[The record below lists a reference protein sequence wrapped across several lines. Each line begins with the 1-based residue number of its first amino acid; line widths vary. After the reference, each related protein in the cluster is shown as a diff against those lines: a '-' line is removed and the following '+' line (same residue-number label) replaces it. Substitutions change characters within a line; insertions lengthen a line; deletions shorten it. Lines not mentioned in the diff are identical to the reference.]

1 MSRFIDHSGDVLSAL
16 REAKQA
22 ALTAMGTEAVGMIV
36 NKMETGY
43 ARRIWRTG
51 DLQRDVNLKP
61 DEGSVDVGNG
71 LTYAPFVHDGTRRM
85 AARPYITD
93 ALTSG
98 EAQQAL
104 KGVAEEA
111 IRSVMK

>member
-1 MSRFIDHSGDVLSAL
+1 M
-16 REAKQA
+16 
-22 ALTAMGTEAVGMIV
+22 
-36 NKMETGY
+36 
-43 ARRIWRTG
+43 
-51 DLQRDVNLKP
+51 
-61 DEGSVDVGNG
+61 GNG

-111 IRSVMK
+111 IRSIMK

>member
-43 ARRIWRTG
+43 ARRI
-51 DLQRDVNLKP
+51 
-61 DEGSVDVGNG
+61 
-71 LTYAPFVHDGTRRM
+71 
-85 AARPYITD
+85 
-93 ALTSG
+93 
-98 EAQQAL
+98 
-104 KGVAEEA
+104 
-111 IRSVMK
+111 